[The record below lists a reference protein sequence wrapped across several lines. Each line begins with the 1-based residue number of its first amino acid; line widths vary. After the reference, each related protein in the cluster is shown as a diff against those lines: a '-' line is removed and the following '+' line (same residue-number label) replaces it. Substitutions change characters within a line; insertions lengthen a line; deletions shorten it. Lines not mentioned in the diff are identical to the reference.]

1 MSMKLVEFNGGQAVF
16 VRWQTRKPQA
26 GDHMN
31 IYYGE
36 EKKPGRQVE
45 KRLILKERIHS
56 QPWEVDNNMTEEW
69 WTFVEVSESEFQ
81 KAQAHASRNKLIA
94 ETHDS
99 LF

>member
-1 MSMKLVEFNGGQAVF
+1 MKLVEFNGGQAVF

-36 EKKPGRQVE
+36 EKM
-45 KRLILKERIHS
+45 KERIHS
-56 QPWEVDNNMTEEW
+56 RPWETDNNMTEEW

-81 KAQAHASRNKLIA
+81 KTQVHASRNKLIA